1 MKKLIFLFLILVFSS
16 RSIFPCSSAVI
27 SGRATPDGRPLLWK
41 HRDAREQENDLRY
54 FQGENH
60 DFIGMKNT
68 EDTTGTQV
76 WMGSNSAGFS
86 IINTNAYNLDKG
98 GYKGPMDQDGF
109 FMKKAL
115 GKCAVL
121 EDFEKYLGETRG
133 ARGVL
138 ANFGVIDARGG
149 AAFYEVDPFS
159 YEKYDAN
166 DPGTAPSGYLIR
178 TNYAFSGRG
187 PRGGGY
193 IRYQT
198 LENLFYW
205 TNMDRDLTPEFL
217 LLNAT
222 RCLKHSV
229 LQTDLGCGDLP
240 DHEEQTR
247 IIPFRDYIVRGESVS
262 TMVIQG
268 VKSGEDP
275 RLTTL
280 WTMPGFQLSCLTVPV
295 WVAAGRDLP
304 RVVTSEAGRPAPLSE
319 KALSLKKKCFPLQ
332 VWEGRDYL
340 DLSWVMNKK
349 GSGILQRV
357 IPEDKRIISRTREL
371 LSGWGKQG
379 FSREDALTHYQW
391 LDGAVSEFY
400 RTNLE
405 LKELQ

>member
-1 MKKLIFLFLILVFSS
+1 MNKTLFIFLLISLVA
-16 RSIFPCSSAVI
+16 RALFPCSSAVI

-115 GKCAVL
+115 GVCAVL

-166 DPGTAPSGYLIR
+166 DPKTAPSGYLIR

-205 TNMDRDLTPEFL
+205 KNMDRDLTPEFL

-240 DHEEQTR
+240 DHEGQTR
-247 IIPFRDYIVRGESVS
+247 IVPFRDYIVRGESVS

-268 VKSGEDP
+268 VKPGEDP

-280 WTMPGFQLSCLTVPV
+280 WSIPSFQLSCLTVPV
-295 WVAAGRDLP
+295 WVAAGDNLP
-304 RVVTSEAGRPAPLSE
+304 SSVMSREGKPAPLSE
-319 KALSLKKKCFPLQ
+319 KALSLKKKCFP
-332 VWEGRDYL
+332 VPAWEGRDYL
-340 DLSWVMNKK
+340 DLSHVLNKQ
-349 GSGILQRV
+349 GTGILQKVRLG
-357 IPEDKRIISRTREL
+357 DRKIIGRTLEL
-371 LSGWGKQG
+371 LSQWRMKG
-379 FSREDALTHYQW
+379 FQKSEALEHYQW
-391 LDGAVSEFY
+391 IDRVVGDFY
-400 RTNLE
+400 PAESRIN
-405 LKELQ
+405 

>member
-54 FQGENH
+54 FQGEKY

-98 GYKGPMDQDGF
+98 GYKGLMDQDGF

-115 GKCAVL
+115 GVCAVL
-121 EDFEKYLGETRG
+121 EDFEKYLGDTRG

-149 AAFYEVDPFS
+149 AAFYEVDPFF

-166 DPGTAPSGYLIR
+166 DPRTAPSGYLIR

-205 TNMDRDLTPEFL
+205 KNMDRDFTPEFL

-229 LQTDLGCGDLP
+229 LQIDLECADLP
-240 DHEEQTR
+240 DHEGQTR

-280 WTMPGFQLSCLTVPV
+280 WTIPSFQLSCLTVPV
-295 WVAAGRDLP
+295 WVAVGDNLP
-304 RVVTSEAGRPAPLSE
+304 SSVMSREGKPAPLSE
-319 KALSLKKKCFPLQ
+319 KALSLKKKCFP
-332 VWEGRDYL
+332 VPAWEGRDYL
-340 DLSWVMNKK
+340 DLSHVLNKQ
-349 GSGILQRV
+349 GTGILQKVRLG
-357 IPEDKRIISRTREL
+357 DRKIIGRTLEL
-371 LSGWGKQG
+371 LSQWRMKG
-379 FSREDALTHYQW
+379 FQKSEALEHYQW
-391 LDGAVSEFY
+391 VDQTVGEFY
-400 RTNLE
+400 PAESRIN
-405 LKELQ
+405 

>member
-1 MKKLIFLFLILVFSS
+1 MKKIILLFLILVFSS
-16 RSIFPCSSAVI
+16 RSLFPCSSAVI

-54 FQGENH
+54 FQGEKY
-60 DFIGMKNT
+60 DFIGMANT

-76 WMGSNSAGFS
+76 WMGGNSAGFG

-115 GKCAVL
+115 GVCATIK
-121 EDFEKYLGETRG
+121 DFEKYLEDTKGD
-133 ARGVL
+133 RGVL
-138 ANFGVIDARGG
+138 ANFGVIDAHGG
-149 AAFYEVDPFS
+149 AAFYELDPFS
-159 YEKYDAN
+159 YVKYDAN
-166 DPGTAPSGYLIR
+166 DPKVAPSGYLIR

-193 IRYQT
+193 IRYET
-198 LENLFYW
+198 LESLFSSK
-205 TNMDRDLTPEFL
+205 NKDKGLTPEFL

-229 LQTDLGCGDLP
+229 LQIDLECGDLP
-240 DHEEQTR
+240 EHEGQIR

-268 VKSGEDP
+268 VKPGEDP

-280 WTMPGFQLSCLTVPV
+280 WSIPSFQLSCLTVPV
-295 WVAAGRDLP
+295 WVAAGDNLP
-304 RVVTSEAGRPAPLSE
+304 SSVMSREGKVAPLSE
-319 KALSLKKKCFPLQ
+319 KALSLKIKCFP
-332 VWEGRDYL
+332 VPNWEGRDYL
-340 DLSWVMNKK
+340 DLSRVMNKK
-349 GSGILQRV
+349 GSGILQKV
-357 IPEDKRIISRTREL
+357 IPGDKRIISRTREL

-391 LDGAVSEFY
+391 LDEAVSEFY
-400 RTNLE
+400 RTNFE
-405 LKELQ
+405 SKEQQ